1 MPAVIARSRARRL
14 PAPRRPERP
23 PGGLLRHALA
33 VVVAAD
39 DSARVV
45 LLAGHASGAV
55 RIRRAR
61 SWPPDAAPAVVLAAL
76 AGLYRAG
83 ADRAPTAV
91 HVSPGG
97 GRPWLALVRRSVGP
111 LAELTVHSAAA
122 PGWPDVVAMAMAA
135 LGADPAGDPEYV
147 AVLAEH
153 AIRRAARE

>member
-1 MPAVIARSRARRL
+1 MTATLARPRRL
-14 PAPRRPERP
+14 PPPRRSERP
-23 PGGLLRHALA
+23 TGSLVRHALA

-45 LLAGHASGAV
+45 LLAERASGAV

-61 SWPPDAAPAVVLAAL
+61 SWPPDAAPAAVLASL

-97 GRPWLALVRRSVGP
+97 GRPWLDLVRRAVGP
-111 LAELTVHSAAA
+111 MAELTVHSSAA
-122 PGWPDVVAMAMAA
+122 PGWADVVAIGMRA
-135 LGADPAGDPEYV
+135 LGTDPAEDPEYV
-147 AVLAEH
+147 AVLAER
-153 AIRRAARE
+153 AIRRAGRA